1 MAEQRVQKVLA
12 DQGICSR
19 REAERLI
26 AAGKVKVNGHPVG
39 LGDKM
44 DPDYDKV
51 SIDGQTVRIV
61 RKRQYTY
68 IMLHKPRGF
77 LTTRSDDRGRKT
89 VMDLVSDVPAMLRPV
104 GRLDKDSEGLLLMT
118 DDGAFINLLT
128 HPSGGVG
135 KLYRVTVNPRAT
147 EEQIIQMSSGVVLD
161 DGVKTQPCVIHVV
174 VDEPGR
180 TVLEITL
187 HEGRNRQIRRM
198 CSAVGL
204 QVVRLRR
211 TAEGPVKLLTDLLA
225 KVDGTTHFVY
235 WQVTRGVETRNHV
248 YAEDLPGKLW
258 VSIRPNRLNDPDVP
272 IKLDTAEDT
281 RFYHCNIKTLN
292 LLPSVVAAQH
302 AKRIGVQ
309 ETVFHRGDIVTE
321 CAHSN
326 VSILK
331 DGVFYSHPNDEF
343 ILRGI
348 AKTHMIQA
356 CYRLGITVME
366 KCFTLDD
373 LKNADEIIVTSSSN
387 FCLHACEVDGQ
398 PAGGKDP
405 AMLKAI
411 QDEVLRE
418 YFTYTGKTTVV
429 D

>member
-1 MAEQRVQKVLA
+1 MAEQRIQKVLA

-51 SIDGQTVRIV
+51 SIDGKNVRIV

-68 IMLHKPRGF
+68 IMLHKPRGY

-89 VMDLVSDVPAMLRPV
+89 VMDLVADVPAMLRPV

-147 EEQIIQMSSGVVLD
+147 EEQIVQMASGVVLD
-161 DGVKTQPCVIHVV
+161 DGIRTQPCVIHVLS
-174 VDEPGR
+174 DEPGR

-204 QVVRLRR
+204 QVVRLKRS
-211 TAEGPVKLLTDLLA
+211 AEGPVKLGMLQPGEYRELKRSEVSAL
-225 KVDGTTHFVY
+225 
-235 WQVTRGVETRNHV
+235 RN
-248 YAEDLPGKLW
+248 
-258 VSIRPNRLNDPDVP
+258 
-272 IKLDTAEDT
+272 
-281 RFYHCNIKTLN
+281 
-292 LLPSVVAAQH
+292 AAQ
-302 AKRIGVQ
+302 
-309 ETVFHRGDIVTE
+309 
-321 CAHSN
+321 
-326 VSILK
+326 
-331 DGVFYSHPNDEF
+331 
-343 ILRGI
+343 
-348 AKTHMIQA
+348 
-356 CYRLGITVME
+356 
-366 KCFTLDD
+366 
-373 LKNADEIIVTSSSN
+373 KNTRPAP
-387 FCLHACEVDGQ
+387 ARPQ
-398 PAGGKDP
+398 PAGRRPGP
-405 AMLKAI
+405 I
-411 QDEVLRE
+411 RQGGEE
-418 YFTYTGKTTVV
+418 
-429 D
+429 